1 MSDWPAGRERQQ
13 AAGNKGGVPCAAAAT
28 RRRELDRT
36 DWLLLF
42 LTVPARRGARP
53 RSLEP
58 LRIMKGL
65 FLISQRGAGELHDLY
80 AFKPYDYGPFTPEV
94 YRDLDALAEAGL
106 VVEDAVAGR
115 SWRTYRPSEEGIAA
129 ADLLAGFIDETS
141 AAILAEAYEFVTSRG
156 FLRLLRD
163 IYAQYPGY
171 AVNTIVKDAAPRP

>member
-1 MSDWPAGRERQQ
+1 MRRSCRTEGWGR
-13 AAGNKGGVPCAAAAT
+13 V
-28 RRRELDRT
+28 DRT

-65 FLISQRGAGELHDLY
+65 FLISQRGSGELHDLY
-80 AFKPYDYGPFTPEV
+80 AFRAYDYGPFTPDI
-94 YRDLDALAEAGL
+94 YGDLDALAEAGL
-106 VVEDAVAGR
+106 VVEESVAGR
-115 SWRTYRPSEEGIAA
+115 SWRTYRPSEDGLAKAERLAEIIDDGSASTLAA
-129 ADLLAGFIDETS
+129 AYD
-141 AAILAEAYEFVTSRG
+141 FVATRG

-163 IYAQYPGY
+163 IYAAYPDY